1 MGKSFR
7 SVEDMAKAAP
17 QTRGDSQTSTE
28 RHSRTILRGGTQIRR
43 QEYEPDSLR
52 TMLAAL
58 DRHLRQ
64 AGANFS
70 IIKDREFDECRKTLN
85 GRAIML
91 REEGLGKKMKADA
104 LTLEEEE
111 QLWTIGVLGGNNAV
125 SLNHTVFFILSQQ
138 FGTRGCQ
145 EHHQLRVEDLKFVC
159 DPQGKTMYVEWVE
172 GPTKTRQGGLRKM
185 DRRLPQKLF
194 VTDDERCPVRFLE
207 QIISKR

>member
-1 MGKSFR
+1 MWRTWRKLPHKLEEIPKQELNGTLKRFLAEVRKSDG
-7 SVEDMAKAAP
+7 S
-17 QTRGDSQTSTE
+17 
-28 RHSRTILRGGTQIRR
+28 
-43 QEYEPDSLR
+43 EYEPDSLR

-85 GRAIML
+85 GRTIVL
-91 REEGLGKKMKADA
+91 REGGLGKKKKKADV

-111 QLWTIGVLGGNNAV
+111 QLWTKDVLGGNNAV
-125 SLNHTVFFILSQQ
+125 SLNHTVFFMLSQQ

-145 EHHQLRVEDLKFVC
+145 EHHQLRIEDLKFV
-159 DPQGKTMYVEWVE
+159 MYVEWVE

-185 DRRLPQKLF
+185 DRRLPQKMF
-194 VTDDERCPVRFLE
+194 ATDDERCPVRFLE
-207 QIISKR
+207 QIISKIP